1 MSNLLY
7 SCRVEINSTRKS
19 IVVSIDAATL
29 ILVSTMGCVRR
40 FVTLKASGLT
50 VPVMKFLL
58 VSGVR
63 SIKIRR
69 GYYIFGK
76 WSKCGFLPLSSVA
89 LSLLSQ
95 SSCHHNLKTLWYV
108 RVTLWCFFY
117 FYSIYFA
124 DETNINSTFKC
135 LINIKKMAYSL
146 KNVQTWKH
154 GLNRM

>member
-7 SCRVEINSTRKS
+7 SCRVEVNSTRKS

-89 LSLLSQ
+89 LSLLGQ

-108 RVTLWCFFY
+108 RVTLWCFF
-117 FYSIYFA
+117 FIIQFTLQTRQISIA
-124 DETNINSTFKC
+124 RSNI
-135 LINIKKMAYSL
+135 
-146 KNVQTWKH
+146 W
-154 GLNRM
+154 